1 MGIDIIIKMRISK
14 GDWMKVSAV
23 ENDREKRCLL
33 LSMIRWKAYGM
44 YAFLRFGVRPRL
56 GVGLPWIDGGVP

>member
-23 ENDREKRCLL
+23 ENDREKRWSIVIDDKKESVRNVRFL
-33 LSMIRWKAYGM
+33 
-44 YAFLRFGVRPRL
+44 AFRRTAPSWRRTTL
-56 GVGLPWIDGGVP
+56 D